1 MTHAI
6 TAADIP
12 LVHAAAE
19 ASSRVE
25 GRANPRA
32 ASPEAEHKLTIIFLF
47 ALSMFALAVV
57 SVAAGYFCWF

>member
-1 MTHAI
+1 MTQAI
-6 TAADIP
+6 TPADIP

-19 ASSRVE
+19 ARSRVE
-25 GRANPRA
+25 GRASHKA
-32 ASPEAEHKLTIIFLF
+32 ASPEAEHKLTVIFLF